1 MTETQTKRKKAAM
14 METKRNRTTMTK
26 RQTKGKKAAMMET
39 KLETEKPVNG
49 NGDENKECDNY
60 RDAYEKKQ
68 RRD

>member
-1 MTETQTKRKKAAM
+1 MVTKR
-14 METKRNRTTMTK
+14 ETKTK
-26 RQTKGKKAAMMET
+26 EATLTEPET

>member
-1 MTETQTKRKKAAM
+1 MTETQTKRKKAPLTNTQ
-14 METKRNRTTMTK
+14 TKRKN
-26 RQTKGKKAAMMET
+26 AAMMET

>member
-1 MTETQTKRKKAAM
+1 
-14 METKRNRTTMTK
+14 MEP
-26 RQTKGKKAAMMET
+26 ET